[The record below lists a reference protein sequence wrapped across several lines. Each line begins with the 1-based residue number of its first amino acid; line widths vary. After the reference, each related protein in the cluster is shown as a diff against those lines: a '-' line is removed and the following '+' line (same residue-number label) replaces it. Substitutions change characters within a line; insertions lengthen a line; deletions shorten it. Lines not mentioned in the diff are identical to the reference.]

1 MKITW
6 LGTAAIRLEADGE
19 TVLFDPFVQLIG
31 GENPNCLDDF
41 LQDQTICV
49 THGHLDHLMEVPE
62 FLDPESDAEATVY
75 CGEVAAETLS
85 DMVENTSNVVK
96 VRPGDVIR
104 LGDVDSVMEGKH
116 AKPPEKV
123 RYSRSC
129 FPADFCSISEMRWHF
144 ALFESEIS
152 GGRTDADV
160 RGACGGQTRAGDGKS
175 RTAGGSGIPTGC
187 RSSDSAVP
195 GKRISGSS
203 SAGGRRA
210 AAAQADFAGSF

>member
-19 TVLFDPFVQLIG
+19 TVLFDPFVQLVG

-49 THGHLDHLMEVPE
+49 THGHLDHMMDVPE

-104 LGDVDSVMEGKH
+104 LGDVRILVMEGKH
-116 AKPPEKV
+116 AKPGKSQVFQKLFSRRFLQYFRNALALAYLNPKFPE
-123 RYSRSC
+123 
-129 FPADFCSISEMRWHF
+129 
-144 ALFESEIS
+144 
-152 GGRTDADV
+152 
-160 RGACGGQTRAGDGKS
+160 GGQTLMDEVYAEAWTGPICYEQCTPE
-175 RTAGGSGIPTGC
+175 RTAAFPVTEEGLAQLRTWLEDNLAQIDQAARQGG
-187 RSSDSAVP
+187 
-195 GKRISGSS
+195 
-203 SAGGRRA
+203 
-210 AAAQADFAGSF
+210 

>member
-19 TVLFDPFVQLIG
+19 TVLFDPFVQLVG

-104 LGDVDSVMEGKH
+104 LGDVRILVTEGKH
-116 AKPPEKV
+116 AEAWKKSGIPEAV
-123 RYSRSC
+123 
-129 FPADFCSISEMRWHF
+129 FPQIF
-144 ALFESEIS
+144 AVFQKCAGTCIFESEIS
-152 GGRTDADV
+152 GGRTNADV
-160 RGACGGQTRAGDGKS
+160 RGACGG
-175 RTAGGSGIPTGC
+175 
-187 RSSDSAVP
+187 
-195 GKRISGSS
+195 
-203 SAGGRRA
+203 
-210 AAAQADFAGSF
+210 

>member
-19 TVLFDPFVQLIG
+19 TVLFDPFVQLVG

-75 CGEVAAETLS
+75 CGEVAAFRYGGEYQQRSKGETGRR
-85 DMVENTSNVVK
+85 DPT
-96 VRPGDVIR
+96 RGR
-104 LGDVDSVMEGKH
+104 TDSCNGRKACEAWKKSGI
-116 AKPPEKV
+116 PEAV
-123 RYSRSC
+123 
-129 FPADFCSISEMRWHF
+129 FPQIF
-144 ALFESEIS
+144 AVFQKCAGTCIFESEIS

-160 RGACGGQTRAGDGKS
+160 RGACGG
-175 RTAGGSGIPTGC
+175 
-187 RSSDSAVP
+187 
-195 GKRISGSS
+195 
-203 SAGGRRA
+203 
-210 AAAQADFAGSF
+210 

>member
-19 TVLFDPFVQLIG
+19 TVLFDPFVQLVG

-104 LGDVDSVMEGKH
+104 LGDVRILVMEGKH
-116 AKPPEKV
+116 AKPGKSQV
-123 RYSRSC
+123 FQKLFSRR
-129 FPADFCSISEMRWHF
+129 FCSISEMRWH
-144 ALFESEIS
+144 LHI
-152 GGRTDADV
+152 
-160 RGACGGQTRAGDGKS
+160 
-175 RTAGGSGIPTGC
+175 
-187 RSSDSAVP
+187 
-195 GKRISGSS
+195 
-203 SAGGRRA
+203 
-210 AAAQADFAGSF
+210 

>member
-19 TVLFDPFVQLIG
+19 TVLFDPFVQLVG

-96 VRPGDVIR
+96 VSMRS
-104 LGDVDSVMEGKH
+104 L
-116 AKPPEKV
+116 EKV
-123 RYSRSC
+123 RYSRNC
-129 FPADFCSISEMRWHF
+129 FPADFCSISEMRWH
-144 ALFESEIS
+144 LHI
-152 GGRTDADV
+152 
-160 RGACGGQTRAGDGKS
+160 
-175 RTAGGSGIPTGC
+175 
-187 RSSDSAVP
+187 
-195 GKRISGSS
+195 
-203 SAGGRRA
+203 
-210 AAAQADFAGSF
+210 

>member
-19 TVLFDPFVQLIG
+19 TVLFDPFVQLVG

-96 VRPGDVIR
+96 V
-104 LGDVDSVMEGKH
+104 
-116 AKPPEKV
+116 
-123 RYSRSC
+123 
-129 FPADFCSISEMRWHF
+129 
-144 ALFESEIS
+144 
-152 GGRTDADV
+152 GRTGCWRRT
-160 RGACGGQTRAGDGKS
+160 RGNC
-175 RTAGGSGIPTGC
+175 P
-187 RSSDSAVP
+187 
-195 GKRISGSS
+195 
-203 SAGGRRA
+203 
-210 AAAQADFAGSF
+210 

>member
-1 MKITW
+1 MSITW

-104 LGDVDSVMEGKH
+104 LGDVRILVMEGKH
-116 AKPPEKV
+116 AKPGKSQV
-123 RYSRSC
+123 FQKLFSRR
-129 FPADFCSISEMRWHF
+129 FF
-144 ALFESEIS
+144 AVFQKCAGTCIFESEIS
-152 GGRTDADV
+152 RGRT
-160 RGACGGQTRAGDGKS
+160 
-175 RTAGGSGIPTGC
+175 
-187 RSSDSAVP
+187 
-195 GKRISGSS
+195 
-203 SAGGRRA
+203 RR
-210 AAAQADFAGSF
+210 